1 MKRWMVLCLAWNCSL
16 VSCTSLLITKGAS
29 LDGSV
34 IVTHS
39 DDNMLSDHRIIYVP
53 SRDYDA
59 GAKRPV
65 FFDDASSGTVL
76 IRYVGT
82 SRGPHYED
90 TGSPATPPL
99 GSIDQA
105 PHTYA
110 YFDGSYGIINEHQL
124 MIGETSCPAKIEPK
138 PQAGARI
145 FYSAELSRVALERCT
160 TAREAIQLMGSLID
174 RYGYYGIGEAL
185 LVGDKEEGWVME
197 MCGGTVDGTKGLWVA
212 KKVPDGEVF
221 VSANQ
226 FRIREVNPKDP
237 DMLYSQNLFDEAQ
250 KQGWWTPNEGALDW
264 AKTVGGAEMY
274 HPYHSLRRIWRVFSL
289 ISPSAPLSPWADG
302 AYTKQYPFSIKP
314 DRKISVAEA
323 MHIHR
328 DHYEGTE
335 FDLTRGV
342 AAGPFGCP
350 ERYPGPYDKH
360 NPSGAW
366 ESPISSH
373 DCGYAYVNQAR
384 SQLPDPIGGICWIGL
399 DRPATT
405 CFVPFYV
412 GVLDLPKSY
421 QVGHSLAFD
430 EKSAWWAFNTVGTV
444 SLIKFSYMKEDVWAK
459 QHSLESAEISATPT
473 IDEEALALYR
483 QSPRRGREFLTQTCS
498 ESAQRAI
505 NTWTQL
511 TKDLLVKYNQGF
523 INKSPNFGEEAGYPQ
538 EWLSR
543 TEYSKGPISYK
554 KP

>member
-1 MKRWMVLCLAWNCSL
+1 MERWILLCLVWSYTLAA
-16 VSCTSLLITKGAS
+16 CTSLLITKGAS
-29 LDGSV
+29 SDGSV

-53 SRDYDA
+53 AQDYAA

-76 IRYVGT
+76 VRYVGT

-90 TGSPATPPL
+90 EHLPATPPL
-99 GSIDQA
+99 GAIDQA

-138 PQAGARI
+138 PQEGARI

-160 TAREAIQLMGSLID
+160 TARSAIQLMGSLID

-197 MCGGTVDGTKGLWVA
+197 MCGGTIDGTKGLWVA
-212 KKVPDGEVF
+212 KKVPDGAVF

-226 FRIREVNPKDP
+226 FRIREVDPKDP
-237 DMLYSQNLFDEAQ
+237 DMLYSKDLFDEAQ
-250 KQGWWTPNEGALDW
+250 KRGWWTPKEGLLDW
-264 AKTVGGAEMY
+264 AKTVGNGEMD
-274 HPYHSLRRIWRVFSL
+274 HPYHSLRRVWRVFSL
-289 ISPSAPLSPWADG
+289 IAPSAPLSPWAENG
-302 AYTKQYPFSIKP
+302 LTKQYPFSIKP
-314 DRKISVAEA
+314 DHKISVAEA
-323 MHIHR
+323 MQLHR

-335 FDLTRGV
+335 FDLTQGV

-350 ERYPGPYDKH
+350 ERYQGPYDKH

-366 ESPISSH
+366 ESAISSY
-373 DCGYAYVNQAR
+373 DCGFAYVNQAR
-384 SQLPDPIGGICWIGL
+384 GNLPDPIGGICWIAL
-399 DRPATT
+399 DRPATS

-421 QVGHSLAFD
+421 QVGHSLVFD
-430 EKSAWWAFNTVGTV
+430 EQSAWWTFNTVGTI
-444 SLIKFSYMKEDVWAK
+444 SLIKFSYMKEDIGAK
-459 QHSLESAEISATPT
+459 QHSLESAESLAIPA
-473 IDEEALALYR
+473 IDQEAMALYR
-483 QSPRRGREFLTQTCS
+483 QSPQRCREFLTQTCS
-498 ESAQRAI
+498 VDAQRAI
-505 NTWTQL
+505 DAWSQL
-511 TKDLLVKYNQGF
+511 AKNLLVKYNQGF
-523 INKSPNFGEEAGYPQ
+523 INESPNFGQEVGYPQ
-538 EWLSR
+538 QWL
-543 TEYSKGPISYK
+543 TQTQYSKGPTSYK